1 VTAKGQN
8 DTGGK
13 KNPDGRNRKNIYVPK
28 TSTALAIM
36 NSPATGTQQKD
47 DVGQLASPVVETEER
62 SGDSNKKQKSD
73 SGVVPD
79 RSADL
84 AAAVEQPRGTQ

>member
-1 VTAKGQN
+1 VPAKGQD

-13 KNPDGRNRKNIYVPK
+13 HPGGRKRKQIYVPK

-36 NSPATGTQQKD
+36 NSPAIVAQQKD
-47 DVGQLASPVVETEER
+47 EVGLLASPVVETEER

-84 AAAVEQPRGTQ
+84 AAAVDQPRGTQ